1 LTLKTHGTVPKGDK
15 EMKELHRNILV
26 KTENLVREER
36 RITTEILEC
45 LHQIESKMI
54 YAEMA
59 YSSLYEFCVKHLKY
73 SEGSAHRRISAMRLL
88 KGLPIKI
95 QQETALKIES
105 GILSVSNLSVV
116 NGFIKTERKVAGKS
130 YSVSERLSLIHT
142 IENKSKLEVEKQLA
156 AIQPKII
163 PQESKRVLTKSL
175 TEIKFVA
182 DESLL
187 KKLERVQQVSG
198 HVLASASMAEMISK
212 LADEYLKKHDFLLK
226 IKKSFLNDEEKIQ
239 HKEQ

>member
-1 LTLKTHGTVPKGDK
+1 
-15 EMKELHRNILV
+15 
-26 KTENLVREER
+26 
-36 RITTEILEC
+36 
-45 LHQIESKMI
+45 
-54 YAEMA
+54 
-59 YSSLYEFCVKHLKY
+59 
-73 SEGSAHRRISAMRLL
+73 
-88 KGLPIKI
+88 
-95 QQETALKIES
+95 
-105 GILSVSNLSVV
+105 
-116 NGFIKTERKVAGKS
+116 
-130 YSVSERLSLIHT
+130 
-142 IENKSKLEVEKQLA
+142 
-156 AIQPKII
+156 
-163 PQESKRVLTKSL
+163 VLTKSL